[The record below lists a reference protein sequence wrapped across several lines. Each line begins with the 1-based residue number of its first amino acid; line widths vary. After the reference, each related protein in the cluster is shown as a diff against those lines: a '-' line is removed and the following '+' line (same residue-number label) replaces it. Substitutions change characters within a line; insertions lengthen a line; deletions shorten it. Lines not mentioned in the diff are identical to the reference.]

1 MLARLVAA
9 ITVCTLVPMLA
20 AAQQPAPADSAA
32 AARERAVTL
41 LAPGA
46 HVRVQ
51 LRGGGR
57 ASGSLLSVRRDSL
70 VLGPPEAPRA
80 VALADVERLWER
92 KHASV
97 AGAIVVGAIGAVSAG
112 GTLYLI
118 WSIICWNGCHPGAG
132 TMGLIGAV
140 AGGLGGAAI
149 GGALGTLI
157 PTWRRRFP

>member
-1 MLARLVAA
+1 MLARLVVA
-9 ITVCTLVPMLA
+9 ITVSTLVPSLA
-20 AAQQPAPADSAA
+20 AAQQPVPADSAA
-32 AARERAVTL
+32 AARERAVEL
-41 LAPGA
+41 LPPGA

-51 LRGGGR
+51 LRGDGR
-57 ASGSLLSVRRDSL
+57 VSGPLLSVRRDSL
-70 VLGPPEAPRA
+70 VLGLPEAPRA

-92 KHASV
+92 KHATV
-97 AGAIVVGAIGAVSAG
+97 AGALVVGTIGAVSTG
-112 GTLYLI
+112 GMLYLI
-118 WSIICWNGCHPGAG
+118 TRIICWNGCSPSPG